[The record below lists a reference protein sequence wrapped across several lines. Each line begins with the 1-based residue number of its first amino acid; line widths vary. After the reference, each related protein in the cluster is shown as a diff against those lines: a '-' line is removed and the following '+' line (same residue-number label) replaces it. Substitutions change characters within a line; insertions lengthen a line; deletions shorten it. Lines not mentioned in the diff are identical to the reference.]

1 MSIIRL
7 DPKVWRGQP
16 RPKSG
21 LFSLSLCALVCARRG
36 QRKLCVSRCASLCAP
51 SGNSERCAFL
61 DLLFSP
67 CYDHFLQF
75 SFSLFSRGPHLG
87 RRHLV
92 GRSRLSVPIAAISPL
107 SSECRSQRS
116 TCLSLCLTICTIL
129 WQAFAFVLT
138 FTQCIPS
145 SQCSPSTGP
154 SWSTFTA
161 HTNTHLQA

>member
-1 MSIIRL
+1 MHVNYSF
-7 DPKVWRGQP
+7 G
-16 RPKSG
+16 PKS
-21 LFSLSLCALVCARRG
+21 LAWAAPPQKWSFLSFTVCISVRA
-36 QRKLCVSRCASLCAP
+36 QRAEKAMCLSRCAP

-116 TCLSLCLTICTIL
+116 TCLSLCLTICTVL

-154 SWSTFTA
+154 S
-161 HTNTHLQA
+161 